1 MDFFYKFNFMKS
13 NFNFPLL
20 LVLLLLNFSFSSCFY
35 DNEENLYPSGSGPLT
50 NISYSE
56 DIVPLIDNSCNK
68 SCHASGIRQGNINL
82 EGYDQIR
89 PYASGGSLL
98 GAIKQLNGFSPM
110 PKAGSKLAGT
120 QIQLIETW
128 IKEGI
133 KNN

>member
-1 MDFFYKFNFMKS
+1 MIKS
-13 NFNFPLL
+13 DLMRQ
-20 LVLLLLNFSFSSCFY
+20 
-35 DNEENLYPSGSGPLT
+35 
-50 NISYSE
+50 E
-56 DIVPLIDNSCNK
+56 DHCS
-68 SCHASGIRQGNINL
+68 
-82 EGYDQIR
+82 
-89 PYASGGSLL
+89 